1 MIASVCAL
9 VSFPSLDKTSS
20 NYQTHLI
27 EKKGQSVHASIPV
40 NQWRKETVKW
50 SPYTM
55 KDCPMLSKPW
65 SLEKFEQRGR
75 KALEYTW
82 TPIEQELRNWESL
95 LDEIIVKWENKTFA
109 FIGDSNTEAQ
119 FTSFVC
125 LLHVKY
131 GTSLRPAKDKYSSQ
145 YDSNGISMVFL
156 RSDRLVEKVN
166 CRSSCNKYQFKRVQ
180 YSLCLS
186 SCKQKNLVSDRV
198 SSNIISFM
206 NVNKP
211 DVLIMN
217 TGAHYTRGK
226 HGTEHLALQLFETAV
241 NAIIEWLTRI
251 DWNIA
256 VFWRL
261 SHINLYSHGDWNT
274 FGNCSADRPGTVVKN
289 IHPILY
295 ERTNIQNKYV
305 TKKFRALR
313 DKSFKAVISVLDA
326 YTPSYDR
333 PDAMCGKIGT
343 RNVWDCTHFCAP
355 GVTDTWNILLLS
367 LLKYDLFL

>member
-1 MIASVCAL
+1 MWHISKR
-9 VSFPSLDKTSS
+9 KTFCELYKLFSRYPIQEICTGSS
-20 NYQTHLI
+20 QKEGT
-27 EKKGQSVHASIPV
+27 EKAEPQKSEGPFTRFKLTGGQSVHASIPV

-131 GTSLRPAKDKYSSQ
+131 GTSLRPTKDKYSSQ

-211 DVLIMN
+211 DVLIIN

-274 FGNCSADRPGTVVKN
+274 FGNCSADRPELLMMAFVLSPYKSLRIRG
-289 IHPILY
+289 Y
-295 ERTNIQNKYV
+295 EY
-305 TKKFRALR
+305 
-313 DKSFKAVISVLDA
+313 SV
-326 YTPSYDR
+326 
-333 PDAMCGKIGT
+333 
-343 RNVWDCTHFCAP
+343 
-355 GVTDTWNILLLS
+355 
-367 LLKYDLFL
+367 DLFCQY